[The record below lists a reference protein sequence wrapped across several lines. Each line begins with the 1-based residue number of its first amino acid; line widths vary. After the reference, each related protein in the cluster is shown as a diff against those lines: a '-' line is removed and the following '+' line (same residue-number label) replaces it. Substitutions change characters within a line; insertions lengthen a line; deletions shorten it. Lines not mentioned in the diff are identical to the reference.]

1 MKIQVDWEFDLDHEH
16 PDYKDIH
23 DKFAAEQGVPLVVD
37 LSEYFD
43 DPSKA
48 SEYDITDALSDEHGW
63 LVYDWYVITDKS
75 SNSNKSVM
83 TVKDLIEALSKYHP
97 TNKVVIEVN
106 HDELLTIDPSRIE
119 LAMITPDYRLAC
131 DEDTVAESATIIRL

>member
-16 PDYKDIH
+16 PDYSDIH

-43 DPSKA
+43 DPSKV

-63 LVYDWYVITDKS
+63 LIYDWNVIESKS
-75 SNSNKSVM
+75 TV
-83 TVKDLIEALSKYHP
+83 TVKDLIEALSNYHP
-97 TNKVVIEVN
+97 SSEVVIEVN
-106 HDELLTIDPSRIE
+106 HDEVLPINLSKIE
-119 LAMITPDYRLAC
+119 VVMITPEYRLAFE
-131 DEDTVAESATIIRL
+131 EDTIAKAATVIRL